1 MERRELFSFLSSS
14 VKEVVRDNKDDE
26 VIVRPPYY
34 NDINA
39 FATECQNCEAQ
50 CASLCQEQI
59 IIIGE
64 DKTPYLDFSKRGCT
78 YCDECAVAC
87 PSDVL
92 LVENKSKIY
101 ANIVINKNNGYDI
114 ALILDT
120 SGSMKEVGFDKEN
133 QNFDKF
139 TAVQRIV
146 AQFIDKRK
154 NDNLAL
160 IVFGEF
166 SFIASPLTYDK
177 DILKDILIRLFIG
190 IAGEKTAIIDSLI
203 QTIKI
208 LSKSEAKSKI
218 AILLTD
224 GRNTAGKI
232 PYNIAIKILEKHK
245 IKIYTIGIG
254 TDRDYD
260 KRLLVDI
267 ANKSGGKFFSAQN
280 SEVLNDIYEEIDK
293 LEKSEI
299 KSDKFIKKDYLFI
312 YPLFIAFISLILFGF
327 IKK

>member
-1 MERRELFSFLSSS
+1 MLENISFEFPYFFILVPLFFLCSKFCPLRVESIIFPNLKILKIVKKRSFLLPTLKWITIITLITALSS
-14 VKEVVRDNKDDE
+14 
-26 VIVRPPYY
+26 P
-34 NDINA
+34 
-39 FATECQNCEAQ
+39 
-50 CASLCQEQI
+50 I
-59 IIIGE
+59 I
-64 DKTPYLDFSKRGCT
+64 
-78 YCDECAVAC
+78 
-87 PSDVL
+87 
-92 LVENKSKIY
+92 EN
-101 ANIVINKNNGYDI
+101 NIVINKNNGYDI

-232 PYNIAIKILEKHK
+232 PYNVATKILEKHK